1 MRHQSI
7 YNRLRRIEGQVR
19 GIEDMVA
26 NEKGDSEILIQ
37 LESVHSSVASTISTL
52 IESMMEKDKEG
63 KIILD
68 EKRAKS
74 ILRLIKKS

>member
-1 MRHQSI
+1 MS
-7 YNRLRRIEGQVR
+7 
-19 GIEDMVA
+19 A
-26 NEKGDSEILIQ
+26 NIALPGSLCNLQTLFFIGKYYYFS
-37 LESVHSSVASTISTL
+37 L

-68 EKRAKS
+68 EKRAAS

>member
-26 NEKGDSEILIQ
+26 KEKADSEILIQ
-37 LESVHSSVASTISTL
+37 LEAVHSSIASTISNL
-52 IESMMEKDKEG
+52 IESMMKKNDQGE
-63 KIILD
+63 IILD
-68 EKRAKS
+68 DKKVQS

>member
-1 MRHQSI
+1 MKRKNI
-7 YNRLRRIEGQVR
+7 YNRLRRIEGQIR

-26 NEKGDSEILIQ
+26 NDKNDSEILIQ
-37 LESVHSSVASTISTL
+37 LEAVHSSVASTISNL
-52 IESMMEKDKEG
+52 IESIMEKNSDG

-68 EKRAKS
+68 DQKAQS

>member
-1 MRHQSI
+1 MKNKSI

-19 GIEDMVA
+19 GIEEMVA
-26 NEKGDSEILIQ
+26 NDKSDSEILIQ
-37 LESVHSSVASTISTL
+37 LEAVHSSVASTIAGL
-52 IESMMEKDKEG
+52 IELMMEKDTQG

-68 EKRAKS
+68 DRKVQS